1 MTQTVV
7 KAVSVQLVNNMNYS
21 FEILRAIYNVDK
33 QRYEESAKA
42 FATICFEMTKQCGV
56 IKESA
61 ELFDYKFKDWN
72 IELDYLYDGKKFGI
86 IFDYTSGSIDDIM
99 FNIQKGRY
107 EEVFFTKKERK

>member
-1 MTQTVV
+1 MIQTVA
-7 KAVSVQLVNNMNYS
+7 KAVLVQRVNSMDYS
-21 FEILRAIYNVDK
+21 FEILRAIYKVDK
-33 QRYEESAKA
+33 NRYEESAKA

-107 EEVFFTKKERK
+107 EEIFFTKKERK

>member
-1 MTQTVV
+1 MIQTVV
-7 KAVSVQLVNNMNYS
+7 KVVSVRRVNSMNHS

-33 QRYEESAKA
+33 HRYEESAKA

-61 ELFDYKFKDWN
+61 ELFDYKFKYWN
-72 IELDYLYDGKKFGI
+72 IELDYLYEGKKFGI